1 MNKNIQKF
9 YKARKA
15 VEDAE
20 TKLSAAIGILSRT
33 INELTDK
40 NIVAMLVDGG
50 EIEYR
55 ISEDEDGYDADMYS
69 TVAESEVVECIKDKN
84 YQPFV
89 LKGHYE

>member
-1 MNKNIQKF
+1 MNKDIEKF

-20 TKLSAAIGILSRT
+20 SKLSAAIGVLSRT
-33 INELTDK
+33 IKELTDK

-55 ISEDEDGYDADMYS
+55 ISEDEDGYNADMYS
-69 TVAESEVVECIKDKN
+69 FIAESEVVECIKDKN
-84 YQPFV
+84 YEPFV
-89 LKGHYE
+89 LED